1 MKRLAEWTRLMN
13 GSFEKRFCD
22 SIELK
27 IENDRKNQARESN
40 KNWINLVLDWVSFYI
55 FYAN

>member
-1 MKRLAEWTRLMN
+1 MN
-13 GSFEKRFCD
+13 GTFEKRLCD

-40 KNWINLVLDWVSFYI
+40 KNWINLVMDWVSFFLYI
-55 FYAN
+55 LC